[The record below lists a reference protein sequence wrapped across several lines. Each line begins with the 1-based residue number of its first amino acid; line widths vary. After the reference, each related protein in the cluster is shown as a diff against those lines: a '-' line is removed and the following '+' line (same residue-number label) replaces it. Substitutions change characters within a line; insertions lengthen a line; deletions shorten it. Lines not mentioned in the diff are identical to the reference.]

1 MSNVSLPVAG
11 LLLAAGQ
18 SRRFGSDK
26 LLQPL
31 PDGRPLILHTLA
43 AARAGLGEA
52 PLTVVVAAD
61 NTAVQALLTAHGASW
76 LPVTGQDVPMG
87 NSLATGI
94 AALPAG
100 SGILVLL
107 ADLPFIQP
115 ATVAMVRQAIANGAS
130 LAAPVFGGQRGHPVG
145 FAAHWRETL
154 GALQGQEGAREILK
168 KAGDRL
174 LAIPVDDPGC
184 LTDIDTPEDLRR
196 ALRAGHAPG

>member
-1 MSNVSLPVAG
+1 MSNASLPVAG

-52 PLTVVVAAD
+52 PLVVVSAE
-61 NTAVQALLTAHGASW
+61 NSEVQILLSAHGYSW
-76 LPVTGQDVPMG
+76 LPVAGRDVPMG
-87 NSLATGI
+87 NSLATGV

-100 SGILVLL
+100 SGVLVLL

-115 ATVAMVRQAIANGAS
+115 ATVATVRQAIASGAS
-130 LAAPVFGGQRGHPVG
+130 LAAPVFQGQRGHPVG
-145 FAAHWRETL
+145 FAVHWRGTL
-154 GALQGQEGAREILK
+154 EGLQGQEGAREILK
-168 KAGDRL
+168 KAGNQL

-184 LTDIDTPEDLRR
+184 LTDIDTPDDLRR
-196 ALRAGHAPG
+196 ALDARHASG

>member
-1 MSNVSLPVAG
+1 MSHVALPVAG

-52 PLTVVVAAD
+52 PLTVVAAD
-61 NTAVQALLTAHGASW
+61 NTAVQTLLTAHGYSW
-76 LPVTGQDVPMG
+76 LPVAGKNVPMG

-100 SGILVLL
+100 SGVLVLL
-107 ADLPFIQP
+107 ADLPFVQP
-115 ATVAMVRQAIANGAS
+115 ATVAAVRQAIAGGAS
-130 LAAPVFGGQRGHPVG
+130 LAAPVFDGQRGHPVG
-145 FAAHWRETL
+145 FAAHWREAL
-154 GALQGQEGAREILK
+154 AALQGQEGAREILK
-168 KAGDRL
+168 QAGDRL

-196 ALRAGHAPG
+196 ALSAGHTPR

>member
-26 LLQPL
+26 LLHPM
-31 PDGRPLILHTLA
+31 PDGRPLLLHTLA
-43 AARAGLGEA
+43 AACAGLGEA
-52 PLTVVVAAD
+52 PLVVVSAE
-61 NTAVQALLTAHGASW
+61 NTEVQALLTAHGYSW
-76 LPVTGQDVPMG
+76 LPVPGKNVPMG

-100 SGILVLL
+100 SGVLVLL

-115 ATVAMVRQAIANGAS
+115 ATVTAVRQAIASGAS
-130 LAAPVFGGQRGHPVG
+130 LAAPVFQGQRGHPVG
-145 FAAHWRETL
+145 FAAHWRQAL
-154 GALQGQEGAREILK
+154 GGLQGQEGAREILK
-168 KAGDRL
+168 NAGDQL

-184 LTDIDTPEDLRR
+184 LTDVDTPDDLRR
-196 ALRAGHAPG
+196 ALDARHAPG